1 MSNDFGPIS
10 LAGSALVETRH
21 ACACFN
27 SDDDEYRVLLAF
39 IGGILQRNPIY
50 VSPQHL
56 LPELRERRGKRV
68 SSAAGI

>member
-1 MSNDFGPIS
+1 LSNDTAPIS

-21 ACACFN
+21 VCACFN
-27 SDDDEYRVLLAF
+27 SDDDEYRVLLPF
-39 IGGILQRNPIY
+39 IGGILRRSPFY
-50 VSPQHL
+50 VPPQHL